1 MERMTDNRLATWM
14 ARARDAEE
22 SRAAAQREAI
32 FAQLDAMEI
41 RQEVERLRLRL
52 TEMQMRKKTGKA
64 T

>member
-1 MERMTDNRLATWM
+1 MTDNRLATWM